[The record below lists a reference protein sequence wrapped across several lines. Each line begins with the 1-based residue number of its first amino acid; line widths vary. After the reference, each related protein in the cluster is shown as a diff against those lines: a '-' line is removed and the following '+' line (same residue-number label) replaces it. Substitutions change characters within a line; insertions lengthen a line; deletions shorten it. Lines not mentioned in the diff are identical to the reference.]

1 MIDSAAIK
9 EKLFSG
15 PGYSTDLCLTADE
28 FEFFRFT
35 IEEQWLARIA
45 AQHPEHEES
54 FHKLG
59 LENYHKLSHLVDH
72 KTLWGKE
79 SRLFPQKAVDIIKQ
93 LPFME
98 TLRAEFGEF
107 TLSDVVHGDT
117 IVKDRQEIYW
127 RLVRSEAPSDVGPIH
142 ADKWF
147 HNVLG
152 SGYGMFPQG
161 VVTIKIWIPIYCEPG
176 KSGLIVIPDSHKSDW
191 RYEYVEKDG
200 FKKPVILEDVDKLGG
215 VLVPT
220 DPGTLLIFNDR
231 LLHGGAVNRGGIT
244 RVSSEITL
252 VLGKVKDRS

>member
-1 MIDSAAIK
+1 MIDYSAIK
-9 EKLFSG
+9 ERLSSG
-15 PGYSTDLCLTADE
+15 PGYSTDLCLTEDE
-28 FEFFRFT
+28 LEFFRFT

-45 AQHPEHEES
+45 AQHPEHKES
-54 FHKLG
+54 FRKLG

-72 KTLWGKE
+72 RTLWGKE
-79 SRLFPQKAVDIIKQ
+79 MRLFSQKAVDKIKQ
-93 LPFME
+93 FPFIDKLTE
-98 TLRAEFGEF
+98 LFVEFSI
-107 TLSDVVHGDT
+107 SDVVCGDT
-117 IVKDRQEIYW
+117 IVEGRQEIYW
-127 RLVRSEAPSDVGPIH
+127 RIVRPYSVSDVGPIH

-220 DPGTLLIFNDR
+220 DPGTLLIFNER
-231 LLHGGAVNRGGIT
+231 LLHGGAVNQGDIT
-244 RVSSEITL
+244 RVSSEVTL
-252 VLGKVKDRS
+252 VLG